1 MDHPG
6 GHTTEEVEDEI
17 SNVTQP
23 VFDVIP
29 EDVKKPHVHDDM
41 KESPVEKHGGQK
53 REVLLETCEMSGN
66 FRIGISEGYDSKKIK
81 GIFQLGALSEFP

>member
-1 MDHPG
+1 MKRLNGALVPRTGIFEFQLVKRWINRRPD
-6 GHTTEEVEDEI
+6 TDDKNEI

-41 KESPVEKHGGQK
+41 KESPVEKHGCQERRYCAK
-53 REVLLETCEMSGN
+53 AV
-66 FRIGISEGYDSKKIK
+66 K
-81 GIFQLGALSEFP
+81 

>member
-6 GHTTEEVEDEI
+6 GYTTEEIKNEI

-29 EDVKKPHVHDDM
+29 EDVKKPHVHDNM
-41 KESPVEKHGGQK
+41 KEPSVKKHGGQK
-53 REVLLETCEMSGN
+53 RQILPETCEVSSN
-66 FRIGISEGYDSKKIK
+66 FWIGVSEGDDSI
-81 GIFQLGALSEFP
+81 

>member
-6 GHTTEEVEDEI
+6 GQSTEEIKNEI
-17 SNVTQP
+17 SDVTQP

-41 KESPVEKHGGQK
+41 KESPVEKHGCQK
-53 REVLLETCEMSGN
+53 REVLLETRKMSGN
-66 FRIGISEGYDSKKIK
+66 LRIGISEGNDSIKIK
-81 GIFQLGALSEFP
+81 GIFQLGALSELP

>member
-1 MDHPG
+1 MDHTG
-6 GHTTEEVEDEI
+6 GQTAEDIKDEI

-53 REVLLETCEMSGN
+53 REVLLKTCKMSGN
-66 FRIGISEGYDSKKIK
+66 FRIGVSEGNDSIKIK
-81 GIFQLGALSEFP
+81 DFIQIGTLSEFP